1 MVVGRKL
8 SETRDPDNPPE
19 GMMKKRIIAVSVIVG
34 LVGAY
39 AGLRGFKG
47 GPVAGAELPVATVQ
61 KGDLV
66 IDVLEGGNIQAL
78 NFLEYRNDVKLSN
91 GVKILEIIEE
101 GYYVTEADVAKGKVL
116 VRLDQSELEEEIV
129 DHDVEFQQTEALY
142 AEARQNIEIQESEA
156 LSEIK
161 AARQALRFALLDFQK
176 FVGAEAAEATLKKLG
191 LPYGNDSLAAYEQEA
206 TDLIAKA
213 FETEKDADEA
223 SGQDDGESVASFA
236 LVANDSLAANVNFG
250 SFLKEEV
257 LGDGEAEQT
266 IRRMRDEALVASSE
280 LAVVE
285 ESVEGAKRLHQR
297 EFITKQTLENEL
309 VELDKARL
317 ALQRSETE
325 LELFRDYE
333 FPKEAEKMLSLYE
346 EALLSLIRTKR
357 EKLALMSQI
366 YAKYRSVKR
375 RYELELRKREHLE
388 GQLASCVI
396 RASQPGLVAYGGAN
410 TDYYTSRYYEGI
422 SAGAT
427 LKTGQPIITIP
438 DMSKL
443 GVEVKIHESSIKK
456 IELGQ
461 KVFITAESV
470 PDKTLVGRI
479 AKVAVLPDS
488 NASRYNPSLKVYPAT
503 VEIEGTHEFLK
514 PGMSAKVEIIVEE
527 LEDVTYAPVQSVFV
541 ENGGHFVFVRTLGG
555 YERRVVE
562 IGAHNNDF
570 IELKKGLEAGD
581 EVLLKMPDDYEPA
594 KVDKARVARRP
605 EEPAKAEGGT
615 ESEKTASAG
624 DVEKPASDER
634 A

>member
-1 MVVGRKL
+1 
-8 SETRDPDNPPE
+8 
-19 GMMKKRIIAVSVIVG
+19 MKKWIITGAMLAVLIATVVFFR
-34 LVGAY
+34 GA
-39 AGLRGFKG
+39 GDQNKDVDDM
-47 GPVAGAELPVATVQ
+47 PVAVALR
-61 KGDLV
+61 GDLV

-78 NFLEYRNDVKLSN
+78 NFLEFRNEVKLPN
-91 GVKILEIIEE
+91 GIKILEIIEE
-101 GYYVTEADVAKGKVL
+101 GYYVNEEDVAKGKVL

-129 DHDVEFQQTEALY
+129 DHDVEFQQTDALY
-142 AEARQNIEIQESEA
+142 AEAKQNIEIQESEA

-176 FVGAEAAEATLKKLG
+176 FVGAEAAQVTLKKLG
-191 LPYGNDSLAAYEQEA
+191 LPFDNDSLASYEKEA
-206 TDLIAKA
+206 TDLIVKA
-213 FETEKDADEA
+213 FDAQKSNGSEEE
-223 SGQDDGESVASFA
+223 SDDSNVASFA

-250 SFLKEEV
+250 TFLKEEV

-266 IRRMRDEALVASSE
+266 IRRMRDEALLASSE
-280 LAVVE
+280 LSVVE
-285 ESVEGAKRLHQR
+285 ESVEGAKRLRER

-309 VELDKARL
+309 VGLDKARL

-346 EALLSLIRTKR
+346 EALLALIRTKR

-366 YAKYRSVKR
+366 YAKYRTVKR
-375 RYELELRKREHLE
+375 RYELELKKRENLE
-388 GQLASCVI
+388 EQLASCTI
-396 RASQPGLVAYGGAN
+396 RASQVGLVAYGGAN

-422 SAGAT
+422 SSGAT
-427 LKTGQPIITIP
+427 LKVGQPIITIP

-443 GVEVKIHESSIKK
+443 GVEVKIHESHIKK

-461 KVFITAESV
+461 KVYITAESV
-470 PDKTLVGRI
+470 PDKILQGRI

-514 PGMSAKVEIIVEE
+514 PGMSAKVEVIVDE
-527 LEDVTYAPVQSVFV
+527 LKNVTYVPVQSVFV
-541 ENGGHFVFVRTLGG
+541 ENGEHFVFRKTLTG
-555 YERRVVE
+555 YDRQIVE

-570 IELKKGLEAGD
+570 IELRKGLEEGD
-581 EVLLKMPDDYEPA
+581 EVFLKMPEDYEPA
-594 KVDKARVARRP
+594 QVDKARLARRP
-605 EEPAKAEGGT
+605 LPRGNDESDKA
-615 ESEKTASAG
+615 TAAT
-624 DVEKPASDER
+624 EKPKPRSDKN

>member
-1 MVVGRKL
+1 
-8 SETRDPDNPPE
+8 
-19 GMMKKRIIAVSVIVG
+19 MKKRLLTAVGILGLVAAGVG
-34 LVGAY
+34 L
-39 AGLRGFKG
+39 LRIKSRGTTESEV
-47 GPVAGAELPVATVQ
+47 PLATVQ
-61 KGDLV
+61 QGDLV

-78 NFLEYRNDVKLSN
+78 NFLEYRNDVKLP
-91 GVKILEIIEE
+91 GGIKILEVIEE
-101 GYYVTEADVAKGKVL
+101 GYNVSDEDVAKGKVL

-129 DHDVEFQQTEALY
+129 DHDVEFQQTEALF

-161 AARQALRFALLDFQK
+161 AARQTLRFALLDFQK
-176 FVGAEAAEATLKKLG
+176 FVGAEAAGATLKKLG
-191 LPYGNDSLAAYEQEA
+191 LPFGNDSLSAYEKEA

-213 FETEKDADEA
+213 FETEKEGPDSSAQ
-223 SGQDDGESVASFA
+223 GDGENVASFA
-236 LVANDSLAANVNFG
+236 LVADDSLAANVNFG
-250 SFLKEEV
+250 SFLKDEL

-285 ESVEGAKRLHQR
+285 ESVEGAKRLHER

-309 VELDKARL
+309 VGLDKARL

-375 RYELELRKREHLE
+375 RYELELKKREHLE
-388 GQLASCVI
+388 EQLASCVI
-396 RASQPGLVAYGGAN
+396 RATQPGLVAYGGAN
-410 TDYYTSRYYEGI
+410 ADFYAGRVYEGI

-461 KVFITAESV
+461 KVYITAESV

-488 NASRYNPSLKVYPAT
+488 NASRFNPSLKVYPAT

-514 PGMSAKVEIIVEE
+514 PGMSAKVEIIVDE
-527 LEDVTYAPVQSVFV
+527 LEDVTFAPVQSVFV
-541 ENGGHFVFVRTLGG
+541 ENGGHYVFVRTKTG
-555 YERRVVE
+555 YDRRAVE
-562 IGAHNNDF
+562 IGSHNSDF
-570 IELKKGLEAGD
+570 IELKKGLVAGE
-581 EVLLKMPDDYEPA
+581 EVFLKMPDGYGPP
-594 KVDKARVARRP
+594 KSDKSRLARQSAAP
-605 EEPAKAEGGT
+605 DEEKGGAQP
-615 ESEKTASAG
+615 EKTASAE
-624 DVEKPASDER
+624 DVEKPVSDER

>member
-1 MVVGRKL
+1 
-8 SETRDPDNPPE
+8 
-19 GMMKKRIIAVSVIVG
+19 MKKWIIAASVIACLAASV
-34 LVGAY
+34 
-39 AGLRGFKG
+39 AGLRGVKKG
-47 GPVAGAELPVATVQ
+47 GEAEKDFPVATVQ

-78 NFLEYRNDVKLSN
+78 NFLEYRNDVKLPA
-91 GVKILEIIEE
+91 GIKILEIIEE
-101 GYYVTEADVAKGKVL
+101 GYYVTEDDVAKGKVL

-191 LPYGNDSLAAYEQEA
+191 LPYDNDSLASYEKEA

-213 FETEKDADEA
+213 FEEDDSRGT
-223 SGQDDGESVASFA
+223 SGEGDDSNVASFA
-236 LVANDSLAANVNFG
+236 LSANDSLAANVNFG
-250 SFLKEEV
+250 SFLKDEL

-285 ESVEGAKRLHQR
+285 ESVEGAKRLHER

-333 FPKEAEKMLSLYE
+333 FPKEAEKMLSFYE

-357 EKLALMSQI
+357 EKLALMSQV

-375 RYELELRKREHLE
+375 RYELELKKREHLE
-388 GQLASCVI
+388 EQLASCVI
-396 RASQPGLVAYGGAN
+396 RATQPGLVAYGGADG
-410 TDYYTSRYYEGI
+410 DYYAARYYEGI

-514 PGMSAKVEIIVEE
+514 PGMSAKVEIIVDE
-527 LEDVTYAPVQSVFV
+527 LEDVAYAPVQSVFV
-541 ENGGHFVFVRTLGG
+541 ENDKHFVFVRIPGG
-555 YERRVVE
+555 YERRAVE

-570 IELKKGLEAGD
+570 IELRKGLSAGD

-594 KVDKARVARRP
+594 
-605 EEPAKAEGGT
+605 EPDGSRIVRG
-615 ESEKTASAG
+615 ESGPGAGKRAPAAEKTASAEEG
-624 DVEKPASDER
+624 EKPASDDR

>member
-1 MVVGRKL
+1 
-8 SETRDPDNPPE
+8 
-19 GMMKKRIIAVSVIVG
+19 MKKRIITGTVVLG
-34 LVGAY
+34 LAGAI
-39 AGLRGFKG
+39 AGLLGTGKG
-47 GPVAGAELPVATVQ
+47 EKSEKDLPVAVAQ
-61 KGDLV
+61 RGDLV

-78 NFLEYRNDVKLSN
+78 NFLEFRNEVKLPN

-101 GYYVTEADVAKGKVL
+101 GYYVTEEDVAKGKVL

-129 DHDVEFQQTEALY
+129 DHDVEFQQTEAFY
-142 AEARQNIEIQESEA
+142 AEAKQNIEIQESEA

-161 AARQALRFALLDFQK
+161 AARQTLRFALLDFQK
-176 FVGAEAAEATLKKLG
+176 FVGAQAAEATLKKLG
-191 LPYGNDSLAAYEQEA
+191 LPYDNDSLASYEKEA

-213 FETEKDADEA
+213 FDSAKEVSSSE
-223 SGQDDGESVASFA
+223 DGENLASFA

-250 SFLKEEV
+250 SFLKDEL

-285 ESVEGAKRLHQR
+285 ESVEGAKRLH
-297 EFITKQTLENEL
+297 EKDFITKQTLENEL
-309 VELDKARL
+309 VGLDKARL
-317 ALQRSETE
+317 ALQRTETE

-375 RYELELRKREHLE
+375 RYELELKKRENLE
-388 GQLASCVI
+388 AQLAGCVI
-396 RASQPGLVAYGGAN
+396 RATQPGLVAYGGAN
-410 TDYYTSRYYEGI
+410 TDYYNSRYYDGI

-461 KVFITAESV
+461 KVYITAESV

-514 PGMSAKVEIIVEE
+514 PGMSAKVEIIVKE
-527 LEDVTYAPVQSVFV
+527 LADVTFAPVQSVFV
-541 ENGGHFVFVRTLGG
+541 ENGEHFVFLKTLAG
-555 YERRVVE
+555 YERRIVE
-562 IGAHNNDF
+562 IGAHNNEF
-570 IELKKGLEAGD
+570 IELRKGIEPGE

-594 KVDKARVARRP
+594 RVDKTRLAKKP
-605 EEPAKAEGGT
+605 LEPDPSSGDSGN
-615 ESEKTASAG
+615 EKTASAEEG
-624 DVEKPASDER
+624 GETASDER